1 MCFMIFE
8 SERKSFYDIKTGRLK
23 SRKIEIFPKGLVHG
37 FGPKLTIFPCFFLDN
52 VGHENVLMIFQS
64 ERTSFYDIKT

>member
-8 SERKSFYDIKTGRLK
+8 SERTSFYDIKTGRVK

-37 FGPKLTIFPCFFLDN
+37 FGPKLTICPRVF
-52 VGHENVLMIFQS
+52 
-64 ERTSFYDIKT
+64 

>member
-8 SERKSFYDIKTGRLK
+8 SERTSFYDMKRGPLK

-37 FGPKLTIFPCFFLDN
+37 FGPKLTIFPCFFFLGN
-52 VGHENVLMIFQS
+52 LGRENG
-64 ERTSFYDIKT
+64 FYDIGE

>member
-8 SERKSFYDIKTGRLK
+8 SDKTSFYDIETRRLK

-37 FGPKLTIFPCFFLDN
+37 FGPKLTIFPCFSFR
-52 VGHENVLMIFQS
+52 QS
-64 ERTSFYDIKT
+64 WP